1 MVFQPPVLTAPL
13 CGCHLFFCIKLHL
26 WAFPSL
32 VLLHLS
38 FSCPFLR
45 SLNIISR
52 ETDTDRGCMD
62 MYVCFRSSYPY
73 VSALNCDKSLLG
85 HEVQSGTKRVAVV
98 RILRGSCYFINSQVE
113 EAETNLR
120 HFPDKLTLTNKSNS
134 IHISLFKDHI
144 GKIDIF
150 FS

>member
-32 VLLHLS
+32 VLLHLT
-38 FSCPFLR
+38 FSSLFLR

-52 ETDTDRGCMD
+52 ETDTD

-134 IHISLFKDHI
+134 IHISLFKDDI
-144 GKIDIF
+144 GRIDIL

>member
-32 VLLHLS
+32 VLLHLT
-38 FSCPFLR
+38 FSSSFLR

-52 ETDTDRGCMD
+52 ETDTD

-73 VSALNCDKSLLG
+73 VSALNYDKSLLG

-134 IHISLFKDHI
+134 IHISLFKDDI
-144 GKIDIF
+144 GRIDIL

>member
-13 CGCHLFFCIKLHL
+13 CDCHLFFCIKLHL

-32 VLLHLS
+32 VLLHLT
-38 FSCPFLR
+38 FSSSFLR

-52 ETDTDRGCMD
+52 ETDTD

-134 IHISLFKDHI
+134 IHISLFKDDI
-144 GKIDIF
+144 GRIDIL

>member
-32 VLLHLS
+32 VLLHLT
-38 FSCPFLR
+38 FSSSFLR

-52 ETDTDRGCMD
+52 ETDTD

-113 EAETNLR
+113 EAEINLR

-134 IHISLFKDHI
+134 IHISLFKDDI
-144 GKIDIF
+144 GRIDIL

>member
-32 VLLHLS
+32 VFLHLT
-38 FSCPFLR
+38 FSSSFLR

-52 ETDTDRGCMD
+52 ETDTD

-134 IHISLFKDHI
+134 IHISLFKDV
-144 GKIDIF
+144 
-150 FS
+150 

>member
-32 VLLHLS
+32 VLLHLT
-38 FSCPFLR
+38 FSSSFLR

-52 ETDTDRGCMD
+52 ETDTD

-73 VSALNCDKSLLG
+73 ISALNCDKSLLG

-134 IHISLFKDHI
+134 IHISLFKDDI
-144 GKIDIF
+144 GRIDIL

>member
-32 VLLHLS
+32 VLLHLT
-38 FSCPFLR
+38 FSSSFLR

-52 ETDTDRGCMD
+52 ETDTD

-98 RILRGSCYFINSQVE
+98 RILRCSCYFINSQVE

-134 IHISLFKDHI
+134 IHISLFKDDI
-144 GKIDIF
+144 GRIDIL

>member
-32 VLLHLS
+32 VLLHLT
-38 FSCPFLR
+38 FSSSFLR

-52 ETDTDRGCMD
+52 ETDTD

-73 VSALNCDKSLLG
+73 VSALNCDKSLVG

-134 IHISLFKDHI
+134 IHISLFKDDI
-144 GKIDIF
+144 GRIDIL

>member
-26 WAFPSL
+26 WAFASL

-38 FSCPFLR
+38 FSSPFLR

-52 ETDTDRGCMD
+52 EMDTD

-85 HEVQSGTKRVAVV
+85 HGVQSGTKRVAVV

-120 HFPDKLTLTNKSNS
+120 HFPDKLMLTNKSNS

-144 GKIDIF
+144 GKIDVL

>member
-32 VLLHLS
+32 VLLHLT
-38 FSCPFLR
+38 FSSSFLR

-52 ETDTDRGCMD
+52 ETDTD

-85 HEVQSGTKRVAVV
+85 REVQSGTKRVAVV

-134 IHISLFKDHI
+134 IHISLFKDDI
-144 GKIDIF
+144 GRIDIL

>member
-32 VLLHLS
+32 VLLHLT
-38 FSCPFLR
+38 FSSSFLR

-52 ETDTDRGCMD
+52 ETDTD

-120 HFPDKLTLTNKSNS
+120 HFPDKLMLTNKSNS
-134 IHISLFKDHI
+134 IHISLFKDDI
-144 GKIDIF
+144 GRIDIL

>member
-32 VLLHLS
+32 VLLHLT
-38 FSCPFLR
+38 FSSSFLR

-52 ETDTDRGCMD
+52 ETDTD

-134 IHISLFKDHI
+134 IHISLFKDDI
-144 GKIDIF
+144 GRIDIL

>member
-32 VLLHLS
+32 VFLHLT
-38 FSCPFLR
+38 FSSSFLR

-52 ETDTDRGCMD
+52 ETDTD

-73 VSALNCDKSLLG
+73 VSALNCDKSLVG

-134 IHISLFKDHI
+134 IHISLFKDDI
-144 GKIDIF
+144 GRIDIL

>member
-32 VLLHLS
+32 VLLHLT
-38 FSCPFLR
+38 FSSSFLR

-52 ETDTDRGCMD
+52 ETDTD

-120 HFPDKLTLTNKSNS
+120 HFPDKLTLTKKSNS
-134 IHISLFKDHI
+134 IHISLFKDDI
-144 GKIDIF
+144 GRIDIL

>member
-32 VLLHLS
+32 VLLHLT
-38 FSCPFLR
+38 FSSSFLR

-52 ETDTDRGCMD
+52 ETDTD

-85 HEVQSGTKRVAVV
+85 HEVQSGTKRVAIV

-134 IHISLFKDHI
+134 IHISLFKDDI
-144 GKIDIF
+144 GRIDIL

>member
-32 VLLHLS
+32 VLLHLT
-38 FSCPFLR
+38 FSSSFLR
-45 SLNIISR
+45 SLNINSR
-52 ETDTDRGCMD
+52 ETDTD

-134 IHISLFKDHI
+134 IHISLFKDDI
-144 GKIDIF
+144 GRIDIL